1 MEVNQQNSIKKKIIS
16 FGLIL
21 SIILSSI
28 IYLYISNNST
38 NSNTRRKIN
47 EIQQDITH
55 LYNYTETM
63 SDFIVDNYKVPEITL
78 DLDLK
83 KFINISL
90 QSHMELKMESHKNQ
104 LELKMELNNFKNKSL
119 KTHMELKME
128 SHKNQLE
135 LKMELNDFKNKS
147 LKTHMELKIELNEM
161 NKNFI
166 RKTAVEYLN
175 KYYGLF
181 KPDFQYYQTSS
192 CINKLLNIGYFKL
205 FEELLNIDYF
215 KLFEELLNID
225 YENKIVSFAYFTEDT
240 IENFKSHPLYKI
252 INNSLEYD
260 YDWLNNTVDYIT
272 DSNENRIWYKL
283 DGLPHYIPSYF
294 RNLTPFKTL
303 CNYPIGKFHSVWST
317 DITKIYN
324 EYEYISRMIS
334 FVTIRPQKFM

>member
-1 MEVNQQNSIKKKIIS
+1 MTYINMELNQQNSIKKKIIL

-28 IYLYISNNST
+28 IYLYISNHSA

-90 QSHMELKMESHKNQ
+90 KTHIELKEFKKES
-104 LELKMELNNFKNKSL
+104 S
-119 KTHMELKME
+119 KTH
-128 SHKNQLE
+128 
-135 LKMELNDFKNKS
+135 MELNDFKNKS
-147 LKTHMELKIELNEM
+147 LKTHMELKMELNEM

-181 KPDFQYYQTSS
+181 KPDFQYYQTPA
-192 CINKLLNIGYFKL
+192 CINK
-205 FEELLNIDYF
+205 LLNIDYF

-240 IENFKSHPLYKI
+240 IENFKSHPFYKI

-260 YDWLNNTVDYIT
+260 YEMLNSSLEYEQNIYYIYNNYEYNIVFYKPNFIGQIPFKKICNVKSYYQFSGRYHDYI
-272 DSNENRIWYKL
+272 
-283 DGLPHYIPSYF
+283 G
-294 RNLTPFKTL
+294 
-303 CNYPIGKFHSVWST
+303 
-317 DITKIYN
+317 KIYN

>member
-1 MEVNQQNSIKKKIIS
+1 MNMEANQQKSMKKKIIS
-16 FGLIL
+16 FVLIF

-28 IYLYISNNST
+28 IYLYISNHST

-47 EIQQDITH
+47 EIQKDITH

-63 SDFIVDNYKVPEITL
+63 SDFIVDNYKLPEITL

-90 QSHMELKMESHKNQ
+90 
-104 LELKMELNNFKNKSL
+104 
-119 KTHMELKME
+119 KT
-128 SHKNQLE
+128 Q
-135 LKMELNDFKNKS
+135 MELNDFKNKS
-147 LKTHMELKIELNEM
+147 LKSHMELKMELEVSHKNQMELKMELNEM

-175 KYYGLF
+175 KYYDLF
-181 KPDFQYYQTSS
+181 NPKFSFYNYQGYMYTDDNLKYSFYRGGS
-192 CINKLLNIGYFKL
+192 PYKYDRNTCLLENKF
-205 FEELLNIDYF
+205 DYF

-225 YENKIVSFAYFTEDT
+225 YDNKIVSFAYFSDDK

-324 EYEYISRMIS
+324 EYEYISSMIS
-334 FVTIRPQKFM
+334 FVSIRPQKFM